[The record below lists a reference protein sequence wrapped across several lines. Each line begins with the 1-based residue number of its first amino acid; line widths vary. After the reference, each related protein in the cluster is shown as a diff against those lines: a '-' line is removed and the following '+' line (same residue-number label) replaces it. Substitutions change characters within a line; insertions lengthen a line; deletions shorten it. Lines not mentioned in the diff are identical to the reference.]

1 MEERRMMLAGST
13 ERSMMIPFKKV
24 TVVLQ
29 TSAADLLASRLNYQ
43 ISNGL
48 SGHRD
53 LEASESCL
61 LHQI

>member
-1 MEERRMMLAGST
+1 MLAGSP

-29 TSAADLLASRLNYQ
+29 TSAVDLLASRLNYK

-53 LEASESCL
+53 LEAPESCL